1 MISAHNNMSD
11 VFDNLVISLC
21 KFTTLLSASEV
32 RHNNVSPFLF
42 LHRSKLVSNDQLGIK
57 ELWALVGGGGDG
69 AE

>member
-32 RHNNVSPFLF
+32 RQNIFSVLF
-42 LHRSKLVSNDQLGIK
+42 HVISWDEGIWN
-57 ELWALVGGGGDG
+57 EGGEGSSRMVWIWVG
-69 AE
+69 

>member
-32 RHNNVSPFLF
+32 GQNMVLAYFQF
-42 LHRSKLVSNDQLGIK
+42 CFT
-57 ELWALVGGGGDG
+57 
-69 AE
+69 